1 MAARFLRD
9 TLFTADLEKTEMIQ
23 IILITQIIHNDLLLS
38 IGTVKAHVPN
48 NVVHKIQEQLR
59 SFLLNR

>member
-1 MAARFLRD
+1 MAARFVPD
-9 TLFTADLEKTEMIQ
+9 TLFSVDLEKSNNSNN
-23 IILITQIIHNDLLLS
+23 LNNASNLNSYLLLS